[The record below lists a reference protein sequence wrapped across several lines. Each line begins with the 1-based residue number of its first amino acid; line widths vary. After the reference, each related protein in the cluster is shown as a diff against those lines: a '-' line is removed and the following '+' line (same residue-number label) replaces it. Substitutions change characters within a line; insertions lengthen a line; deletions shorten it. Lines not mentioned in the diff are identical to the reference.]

1 MVDLR
6 GISEDVPFD
15 WDAADRLA
23 TQLRSAADA
32 CEGQISR
39 RTSLASHA
47 SQEWRGVYGRQF
59 GGRMDI
65 CTGDARRLAT
75 AMRTAANQVDEL
87 ARLAREEQ
95 DRREKARAWAAEQED
110 ESFLEKVGDFFLGED
125 EDDLPP
131 IPPPVTPPHYTV
143 AAPTAPSRE

>member
-15 WDAADRLA
+15 WAAADRLA
-23 TQLRSAADA
+23 SQLRSAADA
-32 CEGQISR
+32 CESQIAR
-39 RTSLASHA
+39 RTSMAA
-47 SQEWRGVYGRQF
+47 RAAQEWRGVYARQF
-59 GGRMDI
+59 GTRMDI

-87 ARLAREEQ
+87 SRLAREEQ
-95 DRREKARAWAAEQED
+95 DRREKARAWQRRQEEE
-110 ESFLEKVGDFFLGED
+110 ESLLDKIGDFVFG

-131 IPPPVTPPHYTV
+131 IPDPVTPPRFTI
-143 AAPTAPSRE
+143 AAPAAATRQ